1 MRRLIK
7 FLTTLRKSRK
17 VTLFHQFAI
26 LSCHITHFERRNQD
40 PKRRLETPLKRL
52 KLRLT
57 SEKPVFCLNGSTTS
71 FEDLQDYWLLIQ
83 EDWCD
88 HQRRMQRQLH
98 LKTFILFLFETKVGS
113 TCHSSK
119 PFNNSCIFPRR
130 FVYGMQFIT
139 LVIWIPATWSNRG
152 LMIPNTSDRT
162 ILPKR

>member
-57 SEKPVFCLNGSTTS
+57 SENPVFCLNGSTTS

-83 EDWCD
+83 EDWWD
-88 HQRRMQRQLH
+88 HQRRMQRQLPENIYTLFVWDKSWIH
-98 LKTFILFLFETKVGS
+98 LPFFETI
-113 TCHSSK
+113 
-119 PFNNSCIFPRR
+119 NSCIFPRR

-139 LVIWIPATWSNRG
+139 LVIWIPATWSNQG
-152 LMIPNTSDRT
+152 LIIPNTSDRT